1 MAVYKTFQDL
11 PCWQRARKFA
21 SRAEEII
28 EASAIKKHFKLR
40 DQMLGSSGSVMDN
53 IAEGFDRST
62 NGDFVRFLYFS
73 KGSAAE
79 FQSQLFR
86 ALDGG
91 RITQQEF
98 EELSREAKEIGDELG
113 KFIKYLSSY
122 NPPN

>member
-1 MAVYKTFQDL
+1 
-11 PCWQRARKFA
+11 
-21 SRAEEII
+21 
-28 EASAIKKHFKLR
+28 
-40 DQMLGSSGSVMDN
+40 MLGSSGSVMDN

-62 NGDFVRFLYFS
+62 NGDFVRFLYYS